1 MDREKMFSIV
11 GLVLVVGAVVGYS
24 IFDLG
29 KSSKTAVNEVKSE
42 SVAVVNGVAIPR
54 DQYDT
59 QLSSVL
65 ASLKTQGVDVST
77 EAKVAEVRTQV
88 LNDFINNELVAQGV
102 IKAGITPTAE
112 EVEKQYQAILTQAGG
127 AEGMKAELVKANLTD
142 AQLRLNI
149 TKQLAV
155 QAYLLKNINMASIT
169 VTDAEVAQ
177 FYKEYSAANKNV
189 SPLKDLS
196 AQIKQQITVNKQQAL
211 VANFVASL
219 RTGAS
224 IETTLK

>member
-29 KSSKTAVNEVKSE
+29 KSNKAATTDVKVE
-42 SVAVVNGVAIPR
+42 SVATVNGVAIPK
-54 DQYDT
+54 DQYEA
-59 QLSSVL
+59 QLATVL
-65 ASLKTQGVDVST
+65 ASLKAQGVDVSA
-77 EAKVAEVRTQV
+77 EAKVTEVRTQV

-102 IKAGITPTAE
+102 AKAGIKPTDA
-112 EVEKQYQAILTQAGG
+112 EVETQFQAILTQAGG
-127 AEGMKAELVKANLTD
+127 AEGLKAELVKANLTD
-142 AQLRLNI
+142 AQLRANI

-155 QAYLLKNINMASIT
+155 QAYLLQNIDMSKVT

-189 SPLKDLS
+189 APLKELS
-196 AQIKQQITVNKQQAL
+196 TQIKQQITTNKQQTL
-211 VANFVASL
+211 VATFVAGL
-219 RTGAS
+219 RTAADVQ
-224 IETTLK
+224 TTLK